1 MGWKVDSTQA
11 IDEGLKQRMLEKV
24 EGGTF
29 CLEDLQDFLTL
40 FIQVAN
46 SIDETRDE
54 VQGFNRKFQFRL
66 SGYPDIW
73 LNIQG
78 GSFEMGAGDIQA
90 PDITLEMTA
99 ELAAGVFT
107 GQVDATMAY
116 MNGDLKVD
124 GSLPDAIKFRTLVD
138 LVREEL
144 DLEPGPVPVAG
155 GRNLQ
160 ESQKKD
166 TSPRKAGKE
175 SKTKH
180 VKFGVIGVGSVW
192 DFHRSAC
199 EDSPY
204 LKFVAVYDKNQKR
217 AEKVA
222 RRYRANKMQA
232 FSDLKQFLQS
242 DIDAV
247 LIMVPHAYHAD
258 LVSQV
263 AAAGKHILC
272 EKPMATTLED
282 CDRMIKAA
290 REAGVKFMIAEN
302 HRFLPVHQYIHDAIK
317 QGLVGDVHL
326 VRAYEGVSEIEGMSQ
341 PDFWKGDPIKAGGG
355 AFMDMGAHK
364 FAALEWILEDQ
375 VESIYVTLSK
385 QTINLPEKAEDNA
398 MAMARFNKGVVG
410 EIVVSFTQVT
420 PAFNSLEIYGSKGTI
435 LENHMWERPVRI
447 YSNHDAMGE
456 NKNQWYEPEIEH
468 APFPSYY
475 NISMRCEDEYF
486 AQCILENKEPDF
498 SPEQAKS
505 AIAAVLMGYVSAQT
519 GKAVTRADLAAIEKA
534 AGTESILHKL
544 AEHIPINKKL
554 PEVKRVK
561 AVGFNRNRMEETLHK
576 HNLDLM
582 IVTTPVNVFYI
593 SGMPILHA
601 SPNPILFALSN
612 QYPNVVMVNRDGGSA
627 LFNWDLFQS
636 VDKFSWIA
644 DHKGTIGQK
653 ETVRAIM
660 AKIKKWGMEGKRI
673 GVESFAPKY
682 LLDYLAQKNPAAEV
696 VTADEV
702 LLEMRLIKSDE
713 EIRLIEKA
721 TQITETA
728 IKACIQ
734 AAKEG
739 MTDNDF
745 LLLARKTIIEE
756 GAEVWDH
763 LTLSIG
769 ESDPEAPGIGTVLK
783 KGDVCRFDFGA
794 VYKGYVADVN
804 RHVVIG
810 PVAKEAKEIID
821 RLIVLQEYY
830 EKNVKPGVN
839 IRQLNAEADAFYK
852 TLKAGG
858 LTMAI
863 GHSIGLECEEQHLFG
878 PLQVLDRPFEKNMVF
893 EIEAWESFGK
903 ILIGVEDCYV
913 VTESGVRKITTLDKH
928 IISL

>member
-1 MGWKVDSTQA
+1 MGWKVACTQT

-29 CLEDLQDFLTL
+29 GLRDLQDFLTL
-40 FIQVAN
+40 FTQVAN
-46 SIDETRDE
+46 SCDETRDE
-54 VQGFNRKFQFRL
+54 VRGFNRRFQFRL
-66 SGYPDIW
+66 SNYPDIW
-73 LNIQG
+73 LSIQG
-78 GSFEMGAGDIQA
+78 GSFEMGEGGIDS
-90 PDITLEMTA
+90 PDIILEMDA
-99 ELAAGVFT
+99 KLGAGVFT
-107 GQVDATMAY
+107 GQVDATVAY
-116 MNGDLKVD
+116 MNGELKVD

-138 LVREEL
+138 MVREEL
-144 DLEPGPVPVAG
+144 DMEPGQAPASVDRAA
-155 GRNLQ
+155 Q
-160 ESQKKD
+160 ESQKKPA
-166 TSPRKAGKE
+166 SQRRAGKD
-175 SKTKH
+175 TKGKY
-180 VKFGVIGVGSVW
+180 VKFGIIGAGSVW

-204 LKFVAVYDKNQKR
+204 LRFVAVYDKNQKH

-232 FSDLKQFLQS
+232 FSDLDQFLKS
-242 DIDAV
+242 DIHAV
-247 LIMVPHAYHAD
+247 LIMVPHIHHAD
-258 LVSQV
+258 LVSRA

-272 EKPMATTLED
+272 EKPMATTTED
-282 CDRMIKAA
+282 CDRMIKVA
-290 REAGVKFMIAEN
+290 RDAGVKFMIAEN
-302 HRFLPVHQYIHDAIK
+302 HRFLPAHQYIHDAIQK
-317 QGLVGDVHL
+317 GLIGDVHL

-341 PDFWKGDPIKAGGG
+341 PDSWKGDPIKSGGG

-364 FAALEWILEDQ
+364 FAALEWILDDQ

-385 QTINLPEKAEDNA
+385 QATNLPEKAEDNA
-398 MAMARFNKGVVG
+398 MAMARFSKGAVG

-435 LENHMWERPVRI
+435 LENHMWERAVRI
-447 YSNHDAMGE
+447 YSSHDAMGE
-456 NKNQWYEPEIEH
+456 NKNQWYEPDIEH
-468 APFPSYY
+468 GPFPSYY

-486 AQCILENKEPDF
+486 AQCILENREPDF
-498 SPEQAKS
+498 TPEQAKS
-505 AIAAVLMGYVSAQT
+505 AITAVLMGYMSAQT
-519 GKAVTRADLAAIEKA
+519 GRAVTRAEITTIEKT

-544 AEHIPINKKL
+544 AEHIPINKNL
-554 PEVKRVK
+554 PEVKRVT
-561 AVGFNRNRMEETLHK
+561 AIGFNRKRMEQILNK
-576 HNLDLM
+576 HDLELI
-582 IVTTPVNVFYI
+582 IVTSPVNVFYT

-612 QYPNVVMVNRDGGSA
+612 QYPNVAMFNRDGGSA

-660 AKIKKWGMEGKRI
+660 TKIKKWGMEGKRI

-682 LLDYLAQKNPAAEV
+682 LLDYLAQKNPAAEI
-696 VTADEV
+696 VTADYV

-713 EIRLIEKA
+713 EIKLIEKA
-721 TQITETA
+721 TQVTENAITA
-728 IKACIQ
+728 CIKATR
-734 AAKEG
+734 ED

-769 ESDPEAPGIGTVLK
+769 ESDPEAPGIGTVVR
-783 KGDVCRFDFGA
+783 KGDICRFDFGA
-794 VYKGYVADVN
+794 TYKGYVSDVN

-810 PVAKEAKEIID
+810 PVPGEAKEIID

-852 TLKAGG
+852 KLKSGG

-913 VTESGVRKITTLDKH
+913 VTDTGLRKITTLDKQ